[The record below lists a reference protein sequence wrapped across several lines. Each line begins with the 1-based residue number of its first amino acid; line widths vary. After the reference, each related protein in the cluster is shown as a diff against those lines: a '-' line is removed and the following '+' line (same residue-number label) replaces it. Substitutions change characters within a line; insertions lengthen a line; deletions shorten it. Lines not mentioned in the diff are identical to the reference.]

1 MTTTETAA
9 DDRVYREA
17 MRTLAGGVVILTS
30 WVDERPWGMTIS
42 ACCSVSATPPR
53 VLVSVSHHAHCHAA
67 IKEAQS
73 FGVNV
78 LGHDQ
83 RHIAEFGSAAG
94 QSKFLDEYL
103 GEHCLT
109 EGTDTPRID
118 DALAYLDCVVA
129 KQFDVGDHAL
139 MVGDV
144 RRVTIAGEGRNPLL
158 YFDRSYHHVGG
169 ICE

>member
-9 DDRVYREA
+9 DDHVYREA
-17 MRTLAGGVVILTS
+17 MRSLAGGVVILTT
-30 WVDERPWGMTIS
+30 WIDERPWGMTIS

-53 VLVSVSHHAHCHAA
+53 VLVSVSHRAQCHAA
-67 IKEAQS
+67 IQAAGS

-83 RHIAEFGSAAG
+83 RHIAEFGSAPG

-109 EGTDTPRID
+109 EGTTTPRVNE
-118 DALAYLDCVVA
+118 ALAYLDCVVA
-129 KQFDVGDHAL
+129 EQFDVGDHAL

-144 RRVTIAGEGRNPLL
+144 QRVTIAGADRPPLL
-158 YFDRSYHHVGG
+158 YFDRSYRHLGG